1 MAKFIEVKMVGK
13 MYREVKDDEKIY
25 HLPDYKE
32 FFGVCVKPVVAK
44 INLDCICDAYIAEL
58 PVAHLHKRLVV
69 RNGLFSWL
77 FIREEETELRLEED
91 GTYKACALLLA
102 FANRTEVIYVAPETY
117 DMLETLKEKSN
128 G

>member
-13 MYREVKDDEKIY
+13 KYRKFEDGGKTY
-25 HLPDYKE
+25 HLPDHKE
-32 FFGVCVKPVVAK
+32 FFGVSVKPFVTK
-44 INLDCICDAYIAEL
+44 INLDCICDAYIKEL
-58 PVAHLHKRLVV
+58 PVAHLHRRLVV
-69 RNGLFSWL
+69 RDSLLRRLFV
-77 FIREEETELRLEED
+77 REDEELRLEED
-91 GTYKACALLLA
+91 GTYKVCALLLA